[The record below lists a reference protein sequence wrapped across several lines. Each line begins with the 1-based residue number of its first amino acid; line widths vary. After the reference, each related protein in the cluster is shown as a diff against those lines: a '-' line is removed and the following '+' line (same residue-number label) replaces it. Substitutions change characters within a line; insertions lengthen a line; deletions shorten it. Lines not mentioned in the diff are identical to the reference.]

1 MSVSAIIAFLVFLF
15 SLIPSKW
22 KGLTVLG
29 VIVVIGGL
37 IGMVVVAVMALSA
50 QFDQEQDDDV
60 DSVDGVSGDE
70 IPEEYIPVYE
80 EAGAEYSV
88 PPALLAAIHR
98 VETVFSEG
106 DEEDMVSYA
115 GAEGHMQF
123 MPCTWVGW
131 NHPSCSGLGAG
142 DIPENELID
151 LDVIDEHDGFAVD
164 GSGTGDADPYDI
176 DDAVH
181 SAANYLAEQ
190 GAADGNL
197 EEAVYAY
204 NGADWYVDDVMD
216 FMDQYSDDGG
226 DGIDPGDGDIPE
238 VVEVGE
244 EWIGDSEYVFGG
256 GRNEVEQAQGI
267 FDCSSFVHWAFQQ
280 IGIQLGPLSSVTTDS
295 LANEGESVDSYDKE
309 PGDLVFFDTY
319 KTDGHVGIYAGDG
332 QFIGAQSSDGVEYE
346 SLEDGYWGE
355 TYNGNVQRIG

>member
-1 MSVSAIIAFLVFLF
+1 
-15 SLIPSKW
+15 
-22 KGLTVLG
+22 
-29 VIVVIGGL
+29 
-37 IGMVVVAVMALSA
+37 
-50 QFDQEQDDDV
+50 
-60 DSVDGVSGDE
+60 
-70 IPEEYIPVYE
+70 
-80 EAGAEYSV
+80 
-88 PPALLAAIHR
+88 
-98 VETVFSEG
+98 
-106 DEEDMVSYA
+106 
-115 GAEGHMQF
+115 

-131 NHPSCSGLGAG
+131 NHPTCSGLGAG
-142 DIPENELID
+142 DIPDNQKTD
-151 LDVIDEHDGFAVD
+151 LNVIDEHGGFAVD

-176 DDAVH
+176 EDAVH
-181 SAANYLAEQ
+181 SAANFLAEQ
-190 GAADGNL
+190 GADEGNL

-216 FMDQYSDDGG
+216 FMDQYTDDGG
-226 DGIDPGDGDIPE
+226 DGIDPDDGDIPE

-244 EWIGDSEYVFGG
+244 EWIGHSEYVFGG

-280 IGIQLGPLSSVTTDS
+280 IGVQLGSLSSVTTDS
-295 LANEGESVDSYDKE
+295 LANEGESVDSDDKE

-355 TYNGNVQRIG
+355 TYNENVQRIG